1 DPTLWVGNPVNKVLI
16 MNLPDHRYL
25 VPAESKD
32 DLDIIHV
39 DNSSDLPL
47 TTSLNDLEIT
57 ALHIDGQLINVNAP
71 PDIIDVNEVDDIIND
86 EDVLPHDLAD
96 SDDEDLV
103 NVDDDDADVARGH
116 GDDGGGDDVPLHIS
130 KGTRKPNLGAR
141 KADRMHTRKETR
153 NLRLRKI
160 TDELGPQPIR
170 FKWKDNGIMLPLCDH
185 SSHWANLLGE
195 IMREFPMYFGSWRN
209 IPVEQKARVLKKIG
223 TQFDLKPHMQSE
235 LWPKIRKDID
245 QYLGKIYTD
254 NKLTL
259 KRDYWEGPYCTDL
272 PTPDN
277 IRRLLELER
286 VMACRFVSS
295 SSSHHQGTS
304 SHQHDDD
311 DDDVKTSRASN
322 LSLTTYLDSINPLD
336 YQNYHMPSSSE

>member
-1 DPTLWVGNPVNKVLI
+1 MV
-16 MNLPDHRYL
+16 
-25 VPAESKD
+25 ED

-47 TTSLNDLEIT
+47 TTSLNDLEIA
-57 ALHIDGQLINVNAP
+57 ALHIDGQSIDVDAP

-86 EDVLPHDLAD
+86 EDVFPHDLVD
-96 SDDEDLV
+96 SDDEDLFNV
-103 NVDDDDADVARGH
+103 NDDDADVARGH
-116 GDDGGGDDVPLHIS
+116 GDDGGGDDRPSPHQLADGCRG

-235 LWPKIRKDID
+235 LWPKIRKGID
-245 QYLGKIYTD
+245 QFSGRRSTRDY
-254 NKLTL
+254 KLTL
-259 KRDYWEGPYCTDL
+259 KEG
-272 PTPDN
+272 
-277 IRRLLELER
+277 
-286 VMACRFVSS
+286 
-295 SSSHHQGTS
+295 
-304 SHQHDDD
+304 
-311 DDDVKTSRASN
+311 
-322 LSLTTYLDSINPLD
+322 YLGNFEICP
-336 YQNYHMPSSSE
+336 